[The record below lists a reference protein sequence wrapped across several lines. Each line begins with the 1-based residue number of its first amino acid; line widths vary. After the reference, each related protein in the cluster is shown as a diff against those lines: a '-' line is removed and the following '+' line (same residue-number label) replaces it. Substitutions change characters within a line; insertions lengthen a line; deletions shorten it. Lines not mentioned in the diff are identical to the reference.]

1 MRLNFPSLPHLFQ
14 RNSRGRGARDGEI
27 RKWPL
32 ETMTQKITRWLIRRP
47 FLVAHTG
54 AEERIQDTFTGA
66 KSLLPSLTQSV
77 SSTGGEKKHHL
88 HARWGFLKAV
98 CQADVSSRE
107 TSSPRYLLWVILPLF
122 SPSSPSVSMFKNCR
136 EMSEEANL
144 MSTKRPLYFF
154 IHIVIVEFFS
164 LANFKGKLFQDF
176 ATIN

>member
-1 MRLNFPSLPHLFQ
+1 MRLNFPSLPIVQ
-14 RNSRGRGARDGEI
+14 RNSRARRTIRARDAKI

-77 SSTGGEKKHHL
+77 SSTGGKKHHL

-107 TSSPRYLLWVILPLF
+107 TSSPRYLLWVILPLAV
-122 SPSSPSVSMFKNCR
+122 PLPRVSMFKNCR
-136 EMSEEANL
+136 KMSEEANL
-144 MSTKRPLYFF
+144 MSTKKDLC
-154 IHIVIVEFFS
+154 I
-164 LANFKGKLFQDF
+164 
-176 ATIN
+176 

>member
-47 FLVAHTG
+47 FLVVHTG

-122 SPSSPSVSMFKNCR
+122 SPSSPSVSMFKNCVEKCQR
-136 EMSEEANL
+136 KLIWWVQKDFYTHSDC
-144 MSTKRPLYFF
+144 RIFF
-154 IHIVIVEFFS
+154 
-164 LANFKGKLFQDF
+164 LG
-176 ATIN
+176 